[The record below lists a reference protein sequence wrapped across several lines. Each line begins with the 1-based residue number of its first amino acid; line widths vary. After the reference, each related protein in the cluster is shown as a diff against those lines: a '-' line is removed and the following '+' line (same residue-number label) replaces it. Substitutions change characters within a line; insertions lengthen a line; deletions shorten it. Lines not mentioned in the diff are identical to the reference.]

1 MHHICDINPRTTSTD
16 VVGNDLMI
24 SSPHPLSPSILLF
37 TGRPAL
43 PIISGHDCREALLRP
58 EEAKSDDESYSYSD

>member
-1 MHHICDINPRTTSTD
+1 MLRDIIVTFCLA
-16 VVGNDLMI
+16 NDLMI
-24 SSPHPLSPSILLF
+24 SSPRPLSPSILLF
-37 TGRPAL
+37 TGRPEL